1 MNYTVS
7 QLAEL
12 SGVSNRTLRYYDQ
25 IGLLKPA
32 RINES
37 GYRIYE
43 QEEVDILQQIVFYR
57 ELEVSLDEIKEIIQQ
72 PTFNRMKALENH
84 YYNLKQQRERL
95 DKIIQT
101 VEKTIANHKGEIIMK
116 DQEKFEGFKEKVIK
130 ENETKYGRE
139 IRMQYGDDLIDQ
151 SNKKFK
157 NMTQIDYDAW
167 KNLEKE
173 IIDLL
178 SEAYKQVTQLPNL
191 HNY

>member
-157 NMTQIDYDAW
+157 NMTQTDYDAW

>member
-1 MNYTVS
+1 MSYTVS
-7 QLAEL
+7 QLAKI

-32 RINES
+32 RINEP

-43 QEEVDILQQIVFYR
+43 QEEVDILQLIVFYR

-101 VEKTIANHKGEIIMK
+101 VKKRLLII
-116 DQEKFEGFKEKVIK
+116 KEK
-130 ENETKYGRE
+130 
-139 IRMQYGDDLIDQ
+139 
-151 SNKKFK
+151 
-157 NMTQIDYDAW
+157 
-167 KNLEKE
+167 
-173 IIDLL
+173 L
-178 SEAYKQVTQLPNL
+178 S
-191 HNY
+191 